1 MLLLLLTKK
10 VLSNSIATCIC
21 NICLFLLHAAGVGSP
36 KTKRAGEVGK
46 KENGSTSALLKRSS
60 SRQPTAAAAAAAA
73 AAVVSKQPTATATAA
88 GVSKQPTAAAA
99 AAAVVNKVKHDEGQ
113 SLLWCYNMN

>member
-60 SRQPTAAAAAAAA
+60 SKQPTAA
-73 AAVVSKQPTATATAA
+73 ATAA

-99 AAAVVNKVKHDEGQ
+99 ATAAVVSKVKHDEGQ
-113 SLLWCYNMN
+113 CLLWCL

>member
-21 NICLFLLHAAGVGSP
+21 NICLFLLHAAGIGSP

-60 SRQPTAAAAAAAA
+60 SRQPTAAAAA